1 MMRRLVLAALMT
13 LASSTF
19 ADAEGIWTVKCP
31 YSHTNN
37 DDPIRFPGQVGASH
51 THDFL
56 GNETANALST
66 RKSML
71 NGSTTCGTEEDKAG
85 YWVPALYKD
94 GVKINPDGQWG
105 SRSTREKFYYSDS
118 QYTSSV
124 LVEPFPPNFRMIQG
138 YALATSIADANAH
151 GAYWGLHTWWGC
163 SDNSVRGKPTAP
175 PDCKTGILTLHI
187 KFPSCWDGVEVN
199 GDAVAAGHVTFPNFT
214 SKVCPATHPRALPV
228 LIMRL
233 EYPVGTSSSGITLAS
248 GPVWT
253 AHAVRGSKPS
263 CQNW

>member
-56 GNETANALST
+56 GNETTNALST

-124 LVEPFPPNFRMIQG
+124 LVEPFPPDFRMIQVHRVPAQPDRPQRPQR
-138 YALATSIADANAH
+138 YAPRRPVARARRETLPF
-151 GAYWGLHTWWGC
+151 GFGLDPVC
-163 SDNSVRGKPTAP
+163 RG
-175 PDCKTGILTLHI
+175 D
-187 KFPSCWDGVEVN
+187 
-199 GDAVAAGHVTFPNFT
+199 
-214 SKVCPATHPRALPV
+214 
-228 LIMRL
+228 
-233 EYPVGTSSSGITLAS
+233 
-248 GPVWT
+248 
-253 AHAVRGSKPS
+253 
-263 CQNW
+263 